1 MGNVFFVDGPGGS
14 GKTFLYSA
22 ILAKIKASRLSALST
37 ATSGI
42 AALLLESRRTLHS
55 TFKIPIPIQ
64 AASIIIV
71 DEAPMM
77 HRHVFETL
85 DRSIRDVMKT
95 TNPYLEN
102 VPFGGKV
109 VVMGGDFRQMLPV
122 MQKGSRAMI
131 INSALNR
138 NQRAWSEFL
147 LAVGEGRAATDVY
160 LPNEIRRVSSLT
172 DLISQV
178 YGSFDDDETQLLTKT
193 ILTPLNDDVV
203 EINNMVLDV
212 FPGETMEY
220 LSSDAIP
227 PGEVHNES
235 LYPIEFLNTID
246 DATMPLH
253 RLHLKIGCIIILIRN
268 LTTLQGLC
276 NGTRLRVVSFF
287 PTMVQVSIISQG
299 NFYGQVHLLPRM
311 SLYPS

>member
-22 ILAKIKASRLSALST
+22 ILAKIKASRLLALST

-42 AALLLESRRTLHS
+42 AALLLESGQTLHS
-55 TFKIPIPIQ
+55 TFKIPIPVTHVSTCGFSPDSMIGLQIQ
-64 AASIIIV
+64 AVSIIIV

-95 TNPYLEN
+95 TNRYLEN

-122 MQKGSRAMI
+122 IQKGSRAMI

-147 LAVGEGRAATDVY
+147 LAVAEGRAGTDVC

-203 EINNMVLDV
+203 ELNNMVTRGYDMIPSSLTCNQSNKQTQEQSDNYREAHRC
-212 FPGETMEY
+212 GISYATTM
-220 LSSDAIP
+220 A
-227 PGEVHNES
+227 
-235 LYPIEFLNTID
+235 
-246 DATMPLH
+246 
-253 RLHLKIGCIIILIRN
+253 R
-268 LTTLQGLC
+268 
-276 NGTRLRVVSFF
+276 
-287 PTMVQVSIISQG
+287 QVSIDLSFPVIARSARDFVRCSSFV
-299 NFYGQVHLLPRM
+299 NR
-311 SLYPS
+311 